1 MSSTGQLLRLPKDWL
16 LAGCPLAAYIG
27 AFARYLSERRHAS
40 ITLRKYLGC
49 RAHFGRWMS
58 QCQLNIEDID
68 EELVSRFLDEHL
80 PQCDCARPVCR
91 NRVELRAALGHLL
104 HVLRAEAMI
113 PEAVPETT
121 LVDEELRRFDTHMD
135 HVLGLAPKSR
145 SMHLRTVG
153 RLLREQFGEQPV
165 VISALTPE
173 GLRRFVAC
181 QSERYSRPGNAAGM
195 ISALR
200 GYLRFRTACGDQVHG
215 LIGVLAYPIKWKL
228 ASLPKT
234 LSSAEVARLEAALGG
249 EGTSARRSDAMV
261 RCALDLGL
269 RRGEVAGL
277 SLDDIDWRA
286 GTIALRR
293 TKAVAKTASATG
305 GDRSG
310 DRRLPPS

>member
-234 LSSAEVARLEAALGG
+234 LSSAEVAR
-249 EGTSARRSDAMV
+249 
-261 RCALDLGL
+261 
-269 RRGEVAGL
+269 
-277 SLDDIDWRA
+277 
-286 GTIALRR
+286 
-293 TKAVAKTASATG
+293 
-305 GDRSG
+305 
-310 DRRLPPS
+310 